1 MNKKDKQVLAITIL
15 SLILAISILINLV
28 CFVIINDLNSTIDR
42 HLNSRNVCRTELK
55 TLQNEF
61 DEYRKDYFKDK

>member
-1 MNKKDKQVLAITIL
+1 MNKKEKQVLVITVL
-15 SLILAISILINLV
+15 SLFLAISILINLV